1 MDNSDILYNRVK
13 SFSVSV
19 PKNFDIK
26 KDKHILQESVQNS
39 LKYLYN
45 TLLDKYYLKTFKY
58 KMDKYYPV
66 SNTPSFS
73 KTTKPILKSVVV
85 LTSALLHVIS

>member
-58 KMDKYYPV
+58 KIDKYYHV
-66 SNTPSFS
+66 SNTVTVILIDENVIDEDSF
-73 KTTKPILKSVVV
+73 VVNIKK
-85 LTSALLHVIS
+85 LI

>member
-66 SNTPSFS
+66 SNTVTVILINENVIDEDSF
-73 KTTKPILKSVVV
+73 VVNIKK
-85 LTSALLHVIS
+85 LI

>member
-26 KDKHILQESVQNS
+26 KDKHIL
-39 LKYLYN
+39 
-45 TLLDKYYLKTFKY
+45 
-58 KMDKYYPV
+58 
-66 SNTPSFS
+66 
-73 KTTKPILKSVVV
+73 
-85 LTSALLHVIS
+85 